1 MLKPSPYGWI
11 SQYFLGFFFAYGVYL
26 PFWSLWFKEQ
36 GVSPTDIGLLVWSR
50 FSDALCGEHG
60 TYPTFA

>member
-36 GVSPTDIGLLVWSR
+36 GVSSTDIGLLVG
-50 FSDALCGEHG
+50 LG
-60 TYPTFA
+60 